1 MIGKRTVKNLS
12 ILHLVFMLF
21 AVIGLAFVGLI
32 TAFSPVLSVALTA
45 MSILAVIVAF
55 ALFHDD
61 VGPMKIKN
69 INILILMFVGVTV
82 FWPTFLNLHIP
93 LLPTLNLRRL
103 LGMGMMA
110 LIIYLLMSRRS
121 VRQNLVPDHLTERV
135 VLIIAVLMIL
145 IRIYSAFSAPFFGS
159 AIAFVFWEICLY
171 FSIFLFAVLC
181 LKVEESR
188 KFFINAL
195 LVSAIFCALIAII
208 EASIGKN
215 FFVDL
220 LSPLSSDREG
230 LNAMMLSRYREG
242 VLRAQG
248 PFEHPLL
255 LAEFGSVVFVFA
267 LALLLWPA
275 QSQSRWFVIIGITS
289 ALICVVLSYSRSA
302 LICTAIGSAWLVAL
316 WFLRPKVRTDGS
328 RAFFRLVILGVSIT
342 LLALL
347 SWGVVQDIAQ
357 GRSHAE
363 SESTASRSIMM
374 NKGIDLMS
382 EKPILGF
389 GVGTGVALAG
399 VISRGIPTLDNYF
412 IMIGVESGLPYLC
425 LFMLFFII
433 PVMKSA
439 FQVLRGDAESAF
451 LSAASAALISL
462 FVMRSVLGI
471 TYNIPIAF
479 FLVGALIAIQVGSR
493 KVD

>member
-1 MIGKRTVKNLS
+1 MIGKGTGKSLS
-12 ILHLVFMLF
+12 ILHLAFMLF

-45 MSILAVIVAF
+45 SAILAVIVAF
-55 ALFHDD
+55 ALFHNDT
-61 VGPMKIKN
+61 GPINVKN
-69 INILILMFVGVTV
+69 INILILMFVSVTV

-103 LGMGMMA
+103 FGMVMMA

-121 VRQNLVPDHLTERV
+121 VRQNLVPNNLTERV
-135 VLIIAVLMIL
+135 ILIMAVLMIL
-145 IRIYSAFSAPFFGS
+145 IRIYSAFTAPFFGS

-181 LKVEESR
+181 IRVDESR
-188 KFFINAL
+188 NFFINAL
-195 LVSAIFCALIAII
+195 MASAIFCALIAIV
-208 EASIGKN
+208 EASTGKN
-215 FFVDL
+215 FYVDF
-220 LSPLSSDREG
+220 LSPLSSDRES
-230 LNAMMLSRYREG
+230 LNAMMLSRYRDG

-267 LALLLWPA
+267 LARLLWPTK
-275 QSQSRWFVIIGITS
+275 SQSRKLVLMGITS

-302 LICTAIGSAWLVAL
+302 LICTAIGSAWVGAL
-316 WFLRPKVRTDGS
+316 WFLRPKVPTDSS
-328 RAFFRLVILGVSIT
+328 RALFRLVILGMSI
-342 LLALL
+342 LFLAFL

-357 GRSHAE
+357 GRSQAE

-389 GVGTGVALAG
+389 GVGTAVALAG

-412 IMIGVESGLPYLC
+412 IMIGVESGLPYLS

-433 PVMKSA
+433 PAMKSA

-462 FVMRSVLGI
+462 FIMRSVLGI

-479 FLVGALIAIQVGSR
+479 FLVGALIAMQAGTR
-493 KVD
+493 KVG